1 MPSIRAGTTRSI
13 GLGWHW
19 RLTAGRCRGAV
30 PVIEFQQHEYHMHAS
45 FHTYTHARGKH
56 SGRDAPKMFQTHQ
69 KMAGSIVVWVSLGR
83 TESHQHKEEG
93 NVHWCRENAGDSPE

>member
-1 MPSIRAGTTRSI
+1 MHPSIHT
-13 GLGWHW
+13 
-19 RLTAGRCRGAV
+19 
-30 PVIEFQQHEYHMHAS
+30 HMHRFYA
-45 FHTYTHARGKH
+45 YTVYKYGLCTRVRTHVCLPSRGKH
-56 SGRDAPKMFQTHQ
+56 SGRDAPKMFQTLQ